1 LDYSFNTN
9 DTMDGGTM
17 MGRFCGECYKKNF
30 MLTRPC
36 TKVYSD
42 YHKIIWECPEC
53 RKEYEQIWR
62 EYDD

>member
-1 LDYSFNTN
+1 
-9 DTMDGGTM
+9 MI
-17 MGRFCGECYKKNF
+17 GRFCEVCYKKNF

-36 TKVYSD
+36 KTVYSD
-42 YHKIIWECPEC
+42 YNTIIWECPEC